1 MSMPAIRLT
10 LALAAVAAL
19 GGCVTST
26 VQEVREGHTELAE
39 GDAVV
44 VLGRRNR
51 PSSSETELDFVT
63 CVSRNMGNGSNGIPV
78 VDGEAF
84 RDALFPWFEPRT
96 APMNASD
103 LPELISHPA
112 LVDRFESVG
121 VKYVVWVEGSTR
133 RTDSAGSLS
142 CSVTPGGAG
151 CFGFLTWENDS
162 DYEASV
168 WDIESGRTVGRVSS
182 EAVGTS
188 YMPAVVVPVP
198 IIARV
203 KSSACSSLANQLKG
217 FLGNS
222 S

>member
-1 MSMPAIRLT
+1 MKHLVLLT
-10 LALAAVAAL
+10 AAFVL
-19 GGCVTST
+19 GGCVTAT
-26 VQEVREGHTELAE
+26 VQEVREGHTELGE

-44 VLGRRNR
+44 VLGRRDR
-51 PSSSETELDFVT
+51 PSGSETELDFVG
-63 CVSRNMGNGSNGIPV
+63 CVSRNMGGGSNGVSV
-78 VDGEAF
+78 VDASAF

-121 VKYVVWVEGSTR
+121 VKYVVWVQGSTQ
-133 RTDSAGSLS
+133 RTDSAGSMS

-168 WDIESGRTVGRVSS
+168 WDVTSGRTVGRVSS

-203 KSSACSSLANQLKG
+203 RNSACSSLANQLKG
-217 FLGNS
+217 FLGAS
-222 S
+222 